1 MNPIEESIYQYINNI
16 IEISEEQEPLLIQ
29 YCRMFSAVITGSF
42 YVLDISKNVSFIS
55 NRMIYSMWLFCKGSY
70 ET

>member
-55 NRMIYSMWLFCKGSY
+55 NRIIYYYVVIL
-70 ET
+70 

>member
-29 YCRMFSAVITGSF
+29 YCLSLIH
-42 YVLDISKNVSFIS
+42 I
-55 NRMIYSMWLFCKGSY
+55 
-70 ET
+70 

>member
-42 YVLDISKNVSFIS
+42 YVLDISKNVSSIS
-55 NRMIYSMWLFCKGSY
+55 NRMIYYYVVIL
-70 ET
+70 

>member
-29 YCRMFSAVITGSF
+29 YCRMFSAVIIKKTFHLYQTG
-42 YVLDISKNVSFIS
+42 
-55 NRMIYSMWLFCKGSY
+55 
-70 ET
+70 

>member
-55 NRMIYSMWLFCKGSY
+55 NRMIYYYVVIL
-70 ET
+70 